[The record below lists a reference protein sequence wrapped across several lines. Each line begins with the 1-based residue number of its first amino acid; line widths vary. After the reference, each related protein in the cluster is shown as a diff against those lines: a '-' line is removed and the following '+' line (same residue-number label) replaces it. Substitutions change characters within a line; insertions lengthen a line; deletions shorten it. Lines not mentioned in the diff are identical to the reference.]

1 MSVKNT
7 NILIGRYQ
15 DEKKVLRQELQDLL
29 LATPYLN
36 DEEKELLMDFGK
48 VFTWDVSFSVEC
60 DFRPFATSTSGTYEP
75 ETLEE
80 FHSYERGHDL
90 TDSVSLHEL
99 QDVYMEDFDEGQVT
113 VTEKQLRVRNFC
125 MKPEVEELLGRSIFE
140 VGDKN
145 WFSHWEGFFPP

>member
-29 LATPYLN
+29 ASVNSL
-36 DEEKELLMDFGK
+36 DVEEKELLMDFGK

-60 DFRPFATSTSGTYEP
+60 EFTPYASSTSGTYEP

-80 FHSYERGHDL
+80 FHSLEVGETLQSFTVHDL
-90 TDSVSLHEL
+90 EELH
-99 QDVYMEDFDEGQVT
+99 MEDFDDGEIT
-113 VTEKQLRVRNFC
+113 VSEKQLRVRNFC
-125 MKPEVEELLGRSIFE
+125 MKPEVEELLGRSIWE
-140 VGDKN
+140 LGEKN
-145 WFSHWEGFFPP
+145 